1 MCNSHVGADTKVSKF
16 FINCLA
22 EEPDD
27 VASFL
32 VPRIRKVSAL
42 LRARVRH
49 EIGVPGSPSLN
60 GTRAC
65 RYRKSAA
72 SARLGAE
79 LT

>member
-1 MCNSHVGADTKVSKF
+1 MCTQRIGADTKVSKF

-32 VPRIRKVSAL
+32 VPRIRKVGTL
-42 LRARVRH
+42 LHARVQQ
-49 EIGVPGSPSLN
+49 ETCVPGSQSLN
-60 GTRAC
+60 DMRAC
-65 RYRKSAA
+65 RYRKNADL
-72 SARLGAE
+72 ARLGAE